1 MDLSR
6 LFFIA
11 RSFIF
16 YYFTGLFSLVFTL
29 FYAIIITVYNF
40 EIIVNQ
46 VKVTMGK
53 YYEKKTLIEQ
63 LQKRA
68 VELGRVPA
76 PEDMIDPPAKAYLG
90 FFKKWEKAVKASG
103 ISASALTP
111 TSVKE
116 KAPAV
121 PEISESAEAVAN
133 DPEPAEE
140 AASQGRRRYSKSIIT
155 QMLLDEF
162 KRLGKKPTRKEI
174 DANKNLPTV
183 STCLNYFGT
192 TRIGDVWDEILKDL

>member
-46 VKVTMGK
+46 GKVTMGK

-90 FFKKWEKAVKASG
+90 FSRNGKRQSKLPASVLLPLLQRQSRRKLLPSPKFPNLLKQSPMILNPPKKLLPRDAAVTLR
-103 ISASALTP
+103 AL
-111 TSVKE
+111 SH
-116 KAPAV
+116 
-121 PEISESAEAVAN
+121 
-133 DPEPAEE
+133 
-140 AASQGRRRYSKSIIT
+140 R
-155 QMLLDEF
+155 
-162 KRLGKKPTRKEI
+162 
-174 DANKNLPTV
+174 
-183 STCLNYFGT
+183 CC
-192 TRIGDVWDEILKDL
+192 